1 MSELI
6 IRNATHADIPTIHK
20 IYTPEV
26 ETQAHNYELTAPDL
40 AEMTQRFTALHD
52 LGMPYIVAE
61 RDSVVLGY
69 AYVSQYRA
77 RPAYR
82 FTVENS
88 IYIDQN
94 AQRQGIGTK
103 LLNELIMRCEALG
116 FRLMVAILGDAPNN
130 LDSLALH
137 KKFNFTDAGVMPAT
151 GFKHGGWRETRTM
164 WLKLGEGDSTLPEE
178 NSFAY
183 QLGSASVKV

>member
-1 MSELI
+1 MTDII
-6 IRNATHADIPTIHK
+6 IRDAAHNDIPTILK

-26 ETQAHNYELTAPDL
+26 ESQAHNYELTAPSIE
-40 AEMTQRFTALHD
+40 EMTQRFEAMHM

-61 RDSVVLGY
+61 RDGVVLGY
-69 AYVSQYRA
+69 AYAGQYRA

-82 FTVENS
+82 FTVESS

-94 AQRQGIGTK
+94 AQRQGLGTK
-103 LLNELIMRCEALG
+103 LMRALIDRCEAMG
-116 FRLMVAILGDAPNN
+116 FRLMVAVLGDAPNN

-137 KKFNFTDAGVMPAT
+137 LKLGFTDMGVMPTT
-151 GFKHGGWRETRTM
+151 GFKHGDWRDTRTM
-164 WLKLGEGDSTLPEE
+164 WLKLGDGSETLPDQ

-183 QLGSASVKV
+183 RLGMSDT

>member
-1 MSELI
+1 MTEII
-6 IRNATHADIPTIHK
+6 IRDATHADIPTILK

-26 ETQAHNYELTAPDL
+26 EGQAHNYELSAPSI
-40 AEMTQRFTALHD
+40 AEMTRRFDALLM

-61 RDSVVLGY
+61 RDGVVLGY
-69 AYVSQYRA
+69 AYAGQYRA

-94 AQRQGIGTK
+94 QQRQGIGTK
-103 LLNELIMRCEALG
+103 LLKALMARCEAMG
-116 FRLMVAILGDAPNN
+116 FRLMVAVLGDAPNN

-137 KKFNFTDAGVMPAT
+137 TKFGFTDMGVMPTT
-151 GFKHGGWRETRTM
+151 GFKHNKWLETRTM
-164 WLKLGEGDSTLPEE
+164 WLKLGQGDSTQPDE
-178 NSFAY
+178 NSFAFK
-183 QLGSASVKV
+183 LGMD